1 MNVMGTRRI
10 LTLALSVTLA
20 GVPVTGNYDFNVV
33 RAGLNY
39 RF

>member
-1 MNVMGTRRI
+1 VSCGVATNI
-10 LTLALSVTLA
+10 DLTT
-20 GVPVTGNYDFNVV
+20 NVV